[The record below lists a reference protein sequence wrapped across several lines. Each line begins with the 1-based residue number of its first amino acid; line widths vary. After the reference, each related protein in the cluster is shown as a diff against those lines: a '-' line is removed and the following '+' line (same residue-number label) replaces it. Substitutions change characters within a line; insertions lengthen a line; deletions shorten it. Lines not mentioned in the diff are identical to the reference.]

1 MLSAF
6 KPDAVEISSS
16 LGTVQI
22 NDVYIA
28 LSNSVKKGEYQGILN
43 PKLLNI

>member
-1 MLSAF
+1 MLAAF
-6 KPDAVEISSS
+6 KPDKVEISSS
-16 LGTVQI
+16 LGNAEI

-28 LSNSVKKGEYQGILN
+28 LSANVKKGEYQGILN

>member
-6 KPDAVEISSS
+6 KPDKVEISSS
-16 LGTVQI
+16 LGSVEI

-28 LSNSVKKGEYQGILN
+28 LSSSVKKGEYQGILN
-43 PKLLNI
+43 PKILN